1 LRQLERETVCYG
13 SKPKKKANCYK
24 IEDSKRV
31 LSDKYSFFMVGPGT
45 KKRQMT

>member
-1 LRQLERETVCYG
+1 MDLNRKRKLIVIRF
-13 SKPKKKANCYK
+13 K
-24 IEDSKRV
+24 ILRV